1 MMTLTL
7 AGRYLAGR
15 KLRTTLTTLAVVFG
29 VFILFGM
36 NIILPTMLQGL
47 QANAM
52 AASNQVDLTVT
63 HTTGGTFDPAVLAT
77 VARTEGVQVA
87 TAALSR
93 PVNLPADFYDHDP
106 AQTDVVTTLTLLG
119 VDLTPE
125 YSVTSIHVT
134 NVEAGR
140 YLQPGDTD
148 QAVISASLAA
158 DLGLKLG
165 DTVSLPT
172 TTGIVPLTVV
182 GLLPATA
189 ALGNEQIIVNLP
201 EAQTLLDLPGYIN
214 VIEANY
220 GTTDA
225 AARDATTARVQAA
238 LGADYTVGALANG
251 TDLLASL
258 KIGQAA
264 MSFFG
269 VAALVMG
276 GFIIFNTFRTVV
288 AERRRDIGMLRAV
301 GASRRTIIGLIL
313 AEGLLQGVIGT
324 AIGIVL
330 GYLMAVGLLGLITGM
345 MQSLVHIT
353 VGAPVITP
361 GLIILTIALGV
372 GVTLLAGLL
381 PALSATR
388 VTPLDALRPA
398 SAEVEQRSAGRG
410 AIVGTVLV
418 IAALLALVSGQI
430 ALAGLGS
437 LLFLV
442 GLVLLSP
449 TLVRPVAAAFSGVL
463 SVLYAR
469 EGTGGLAQGNLTRQP
484 TRAAITASTTMIA
497 LAIIVSVAGMLSSFK
512 VSFLGVLRDTLGSD
526 YLLVPPAIA
535 LWGNDVGANQQLA
548 GDLRAVPGVGVVS
561 ALRFAPSASGAT
573 SLSILGIDP
582 VTYPQVAKLK
592 FDAGEPAAA
601 FAALGSG
608 RALIVNG
615 VMAAALGVK
624 VGDVVP
630 LTTATGQQDYTV
642 VGLAGDYLNAKVVTG
657 WISHANLAADF
668 GSTAD
673 IFLQINLAPGADAA
687 AVEAQFAPLLAD
699 YPQFHLVSS
708 AAYYTENA
716 VVFDQVFAGLYV
728 LFIVLALPSLIAI
741 LNSLAIGVIERTRE
755 IGMLRAVG
763 ATQRQ
768 VWRMI
773 MVEALL
779 LSGLGT
785 ALGLLGGLYLGYVLT
800 AALSLAGYQVVY
812 SFPASG
818 VLMALAVGLLCGV
831 AAALVPARQAA
842 RLEVVRALRYE

>member
-63 HTTGGTFDPAVLAT
+63 HTTGGSFDLAVRDT
-77 VARTEGVQVA
+77 VARTEGVQVV

-93 PVNLPADFYDHDP
+93 PVNLPADFFDHDP
-106 AQTDVVTTLTLLG
+106 ATADVVTTLTLLG
-119 VDLTPE
+119 VDLSPE
-125 YSVTSIHVT
+125 YSIAAIHAT
-134 NVEAGR
+134 NVTAGR
-140 YLQPGDTD
+140 YLEAGDTD
-148 QAVISASLAA
+148 QAVISAGLAA
-158 DLGLKLG
+158 DLGLTVG

-172 TTGIVPLTVV
+172 TAGVTSLTVV
-182 GLLPATA
+182 GVLPDTV
-189 ALGNEQIIVNLP
+189 ALGNEQIVVTLAQ
-201 EAQTLLDLPGYIN
+201 AQTLLDLPQRIN
-214 VIEANY
+214 LIEANY

-238 LGADYTVGALANG
+238 LGPNYTVGALANG

-264 MSFFG
+264 MSIFG

-276 GFIIFNTFRTVV
+276 GFIIFNTFRTIV

-313 AEGLLQGVIGT
+313 AEGLLQGLLGT
-324 AIGIVL
+324 ALGMGL
-330 GYLMAVGLLGLITGM
+330 GYLMAVGLLGLVAGM
-345 MQSLVHIT
+345 LQSIVHLT

-361 GLIILTIALGV
+361 GLVVVTIILGV
-372 GVTLLAGLL
+372 GVTLVAGLL
-381 PALSATR
+381 PAFAATR
-388 VTPLDALRPA
+388 VTPLDALRPT
-398 SAEVEQRSAGRG
+398 SAEVEQRAAGRG
-410 AIVGTVLV
+410 AVIGTVLV
-418 IAALLALVSGQI
+418 IAAGLALVSGNTG
-430 ALAGLGS
+430 LAGLGS
-437 LLFLV
+437 LLFLL
-442 GLVLLSP
+442 GLVLLAP
-449 TLVRPVAAAFSGVL
+449 TLVRPVAAVFTSALGL
-463 SVLYAR
+463 IYAR

-497 LAIIVSVAGMLSSFK
+497 LAIIIAMAGMLTSFRTG
-512 VSFLGVLRDTLGSD
+512 FLGVLRDTLGSD

-535 LWGNDVGANQQLA
+535 IWGSDVGANQRLA
-548 GDLRAVPGVGVVS
+548 SELQAVPGVAVVS
-561 ALRFAPSASGAT
+561 TLRFAPSASGQTA
-573 SLSILGIDP
+573 LSILGIDP
-582 VTYPQVAKLK
+582 ATYPQVAKLK
-592 FDAGEPAAA
+592 FDAGDPAAA
-601 FAALGSG
+601 FAALQAG

-615 VMAAALGVK
+615 VMATALGAQ
-624 VGDVVP
+624 VGDIVE
-630 LTTATGQQDYTV
+630 LTTATGQQAYTV
-642 VGLAGDYLNAKVVTG
+642 VGIAGDYINAKVVTG
-657 WISHANLAADF
+657 WISQANLAADF

-673 IFLQINLAPGADAA
+673 IFLQINLAPGAEAA
-687 AVEAQFAPLLAD
+687 AVEAQFATILAD
-699 YPQFHLVSS
+699 YPQFNLVSRE
-708 AAYYTENA
+708 AYYQENA
-716 VVFDQVFAGLYV
+716 VIFDQVFIGLYV
-728 LFIVLALPSLIAI
+728 IFIVLALPSLIAM

-785 ALGLLGGLYLGYVLT
+785 ALGLLGGLYLGYVLVG
-800 AALSLAGYQVVY
+800 ALSLAGYQIAY
-812 SFPASG
+812 DFPYGGIIA
-818 VLMALAVGLLCGV
+818 ALAIGILFGV
-831 AAALVPARQAA
+831 AAALLPARQAA
-842 RLEVVRALRYE
+842 SLQIVRALRYE